1 MQTHGKKQPEQRL
14 RVRIPRS
21 VGLRPERLAERTG
34 RSKSH
39 YVREAIM
46 EHLDDLEDL
55 HLGAEVLERVRR
67 GEESASGMEEVERRL
82 SLKG

>member
-1 MQTHGKKQPEQRL
+1 MEKEQPEQTL

-21 VGLRPERLAERTG
+21 VGLRLERLAERTG

-39 YVREAIM
+39 YVREAVM
-46 EHLDDLEDL
+46 KHLDDLEDIY
-55 HLGAEVLERVRR
+55 LGEEVLERVRR

-82 SLKG
+82 GLKS